1 MISRT
6 FNYIASNLPLVN
18 NGPRWSVPD
27 RNAGPCAHL
36 PSGLA
41 TFLNSL
47 YQAETRVEE
56 GELVAAHM
64 RSVEEKLRE
73 AAEAKT
79 AVVADAMVRAMAAH
93 TLGYTKEVRF
103 AHIYALQLAQKGSIL
118 EKKMGYLA
126 CALFLSESDDL
137 ILLLVNT
144 IVRDLGSKNIMV
156 RLRRSQFIILLK
168 SLDKLTEIHTYN

>member
-18 NGPRWSVPD
+18 SGPRWSVPD

-36 PSGLA
+36 PAGLA

-47 YQAETRVEE
+47 YQAETRAEE
-56 GELVAAHM
+56 RELVAAHM

-79 AVVADAMVRAMAAH
+79 SVVADAMVRAMAAH
-93 TLGYTKEVRF
+93 TLGYVAEVRF

-137 ILLLVNT
+137 ILLLVNS
-144 IVRDLGSKNIMV
+144 IMRDLGSKNIMV
-156 RLRRSQFIILLK
+156 NFIFVIYQ
-168 SLDKLTEIHTYN
+168 SGR

>member
-1 MISRT
+1 MSAMISRT

-18 NGPRWSVPD
+18 SGPRWSVPD

-36 PSGLA
+36 PAGLA

-47 YQAETRVEE
+47 YQAETRAEE
-56 GELVAAHM
+56 RELVAAHM

-79 AVVADAMVRAMAAH
+79 SVVADAMVRAMAVH
-93 TLGYTKEVRF
+93 SLGGYEREVRF
-103 AHIYALQLAQKGSIL
+103 AHIYALQLTQKGSIL

-144 IVRDLGSKNIMV
+144 IMRDLGSKNIMV
-156 RLRRSQFIILLK
+156 NFIRIRVK
-168 SLDKLTEIHTYN
+168 MLTWIKCSFNL

>member
-6 FNYIASNLPLVN
+6 FNYIASSLPLVN
-18 NGPRWSVPD
+18 SGPRWSVPD

-36 PSGLA
+36 PAGLA

-47 YQAETRVEE
+47 YQAETRAEE
-56 GELVAAHM
+56 RELVAAHM

-73 AAEAKT
+73 TAEAKT
-79 AVVADAMVRAMAAH
+79 SVVADAMVRAMAAH
-93 TLGYTKEVRF
+93 TLGYDVRF

-144 IVRDLGSKNIMV
+144 IMRDLGSKNIMV
-156 RLRRSQFIILLK
+156 NFLS
-168 SLDKLTEIHTYN
+168 

>member
-1 MISRT
+1 MSAMISRT
-6 FNYIASNLPLVN
+6 FNYIASSLPLVN

-47 YQAETRVEE
+47 YQAETRTEE
-56 GELVAAHM
+56 RELVTAHM

-79 AVVADAMVRAMAAH
+79 SVVADAMVRAMAAH
-93 TLGYTKEVRF
+93 TLGYVNIVMTK
-103 AHIYALQLAQKGSIL
+103 Y
-118 EKKMGYLA
+118 
-126 CALFLSESDDL
+126 
-137 ILLLVNT
+137 LVNK
-144 IVRDLGSKNIMV
+144 RARAL
-156 RLRRSQFIILLK
+156 
-168 SLDKLTEIHTYN
+168 

>member
-1 MISRT
+1 MSAMISRT
-6 FNYIASNLPLVN
+6 FNYIASNLPLAN

-27 RNAGPCAHL
+27 RNAGPVAHL

-47 YQAETRVEE
+47 YQAETRAEE
-56 GELVAAHM
+56 RELVTAHM

-73 AAEAKT
+73 AAPEAKT
-79 AVVADAMVRAMAAH
+79 SVVADAMVRAMAAH
-93 TLGYTKEVRF
+93 TLGYSREVLF

-156 RLRRSQFIILLK
+156 SARLIILI
-168 SLDKLTEIHTYN
+168 TR

>member
-1 MISRT
+1 MPARQR
-6 FNYIASNLPLVN
+6 
-18 NGPRWSVPD
+18 G
-27 RNAGPCAHL
+27 AG
-36 PSGLA
+36 GR
-41 TFLNSL
+41 
-47 YQAETRVEE
+47 AEER
-56 GELVAAHM
+56 ELVAAHM

-79 AVVADAMVRAMAAH
+79 SVVADAMVRAMAAY
-93 TLGYTKEVRF
+93 TLGYVAEVRF

-144 IVRDLGSKNIMV
+144 IMRDLGSKNIMV
-156 RLRRSQFIILLK
+156 NFIFVICQ
-168 SLDKLTEIHTYN
+168 SGR

>member
-6 FNYIASNLPLVN
+6 FNYIASSLPLVN

-47 YQAETRVEE
+47 YQAETRAEE
-56 GELVAAHM
+56 RELVAAHM

-79 AVVADAMVRAMAAH
+79 SVVADAMVRAMAAH
-93 TLGYTKEVRF
+93 TLGYTKEGRF

-156 RLRRSQFIILLK
+156 RPHFLLDSSRSN
-168 SLDKLTEIHTYN
+168 SL